1 METSSSQERNYN
13 TISPSAKSLLLLKG
27 LTDIP
32 YARAAAELISR
43 PEQYVPDY
51 ANTDLTFWMR
61 VLHFEHRYRTI
72 DQLLAGLNIHN
83 ILELSSGFSF
93 RGLAAIQDNDTYYID
108 TDLPDLIHTKQDFI
122 ASLQDKNTRPKG
134 TLEVL
139 PLNAVDGAQ
148 FEAIT
153 ALLPPGPVA
162 IVNEGLLMYLG
173 IEEKKQLCGNIR
185 AALLQRGGYW
195 ITADIYIKTGQRAP
209 ALKMNDQL
217 QTFLEQHR
225 VEDNMFESF
234 EEAEAFFKG
243 EGLIIDK
250 EAEPEYVQSGVLKYL
265 MASATEEQL
274 ADMGK
279 AGKIQTTWRLKAE
292 S

>member
-1 METSSSQERNYN
+1 MENSSSHERNYN

-51 ANTDLTFWMR
+51 GNTDLTFWMR

-72 DQLLAGLNIHN
+72 DQLLAGLHIHN

-93 RGLAAIQDNDTYYID
+93 RGLAAVQDSNTYYID
-108 TDLPDLIHTKQDFI
+108 TDLPDLVRTKQDFI
-122 ASLQDKNTRPKG
+122 ASLHDKNKRPKG

-139 PLNAVDGAQ
+139 PPNAVDGQQ

-173 IEEKKQLCGNIR
+173 IEEKKQLCSNIR
-185 AALLQRGGYW
+185 KALRQRGGYW

-209 ALKMNDQL
+209 SLKMNDQL

-274 ADMGK
+274 AELGK